1 MRYEPDREMR
11 RIREEAAPRRA
22 GGAVE
27 QAAALRSAA
36 ELLDVDDPPPLR
48 PEALA
53 RIRRG
58 VEERLA
64 PAARGSRRRWSLAAA
79 AAIGFLLVTAVGA
92 GAALWRYQRLEAGR
106 TAAEAGDPTPAPAAK
121 RRLPRHRATVAA
133 GGAVVES
140 EDADLSQAA
149 ALAPSGEPMP
159 APRNQAAPAPA
170 KSPAPA
176 PAKSPAPAPAKSPAP
191 APMPATPALGSSP
204 LPGDAT
210 RSGAAVDRRPT
221 PVTSSESPTAAPRAE
236 TEARM
241 LARALAQLRQ
251 QHDPRAALTTL
262 DRLDQTY
269 PGGVL
274 APEALATRI
283 EAALAMNDLATATK
297 LVDAAA
303 PPAGRAG
310 AALLVVRAELRARA
324 GRCDEATRDFVRV
337 LDTTSAG
344 AGDLHERAL
353 YGRGVCLGHLG
364 QAAAARR
371 DLTAYLREHPN
382 GRFSGEARRLL
393 DQSSGAP

>member
-1 MRYEPDREMR
+1 
-11 RIREEAAPRRA
+11 
-22 GGAVE
+22 
-27 QAAALRSAA
+27 
-36 ELLDVDDPPPLR
+36 
-48 PEALA
+48 
-53 RIRRG
+53 
-58 VEERLA
+58 
-64 PAARGSRRRWSLAAA
+64 
-79 AAIGFLLVTAVGA
+79 
-92 GAALWRYQRLEAGR
+92 
-106 TAAEAGDPTPAPAAK
+106 
-121 RRLPRHRATVAA
+121 
-133 GGAVVES
+133 
-140 EDADLSQAA
+140 
-149 ALAPSGEPMP
+149 
-159 APRNQAAPAPA
+159 
-170 KSPAPA
+170 
-176 PAKSPAPAPAKSPAP
+176 
-191 APMPATPALGSSP
+191 
-204 LPGDAT
+204 
-210 RSGAAVDRRPT
+210 
-221 PVTSSESPTAAPRAE
+221 
-236 TEARM
+236 M

-344 AGDLHERAL
+344 AGDLRERAL